1 MFLVGGR
8 SELLVENEDQQ
19 PDAGVDPEEDGEC
32 DFHGVGGEVVPALLD
47 LSGRKP

>member
-1 MFLVGGR
+1 MFLVAWR

-47 LSGRKP
+47 LSGR